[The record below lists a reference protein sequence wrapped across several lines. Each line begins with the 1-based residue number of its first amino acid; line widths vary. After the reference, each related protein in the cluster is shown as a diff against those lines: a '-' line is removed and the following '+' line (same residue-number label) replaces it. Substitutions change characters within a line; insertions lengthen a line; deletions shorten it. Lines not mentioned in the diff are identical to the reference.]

1 MKRLLTLLILLVS
14 LQVNAQ
20 VLYKGF
26 VYDSASKAVLTT
38 VRIENLTTHEGTA
51 SNNIGYFEIG
61 ANANDY
67 VVFSMV
73 GYKNKII
80 KVEAND
86 NGTYKSIFMKTAP
99 IMLKGV
105 VIKKGPTQYQQD
117 SARRASIYQ
126 DVFEYE
132 QQKSV
137 MSPVTSVYQKFS
149 KKHKSLRKFKGQ
161 ILDMEQQKFIDTRY
175 TKELVMELT
184 KLPDETAQTFIN
196 AYPMEYQFARTAS
209 ELEIKMWIKYNFQ
222 QYSKQKK

>member
-1 MKRLLTLLILLVS
+1 MKRLFILLFLLVS
-14 LQVNAQ
+14 VGVNAQ

-26 VYDSASKAVLTT
+26 VYDSSSKAVLTT
-38 VRIENLTTHEGTA
+38 VRIENLTTHEGTS

-67 VVFSMV
+67 IIFSMV
-73 GYKNKII
+73 GYKNKIV
-80 KVEAND
+80 KVEPND
-86 NGTYKSIFMKTAP
+86 NGTYKSIFLKTAP
-99 IMLKGV
+99 VMLKGV

-175 TKELVMELT
+175 TKELVTELT
-184 KLPDETAQTFIN
+184 KLPDEDAQAFIN